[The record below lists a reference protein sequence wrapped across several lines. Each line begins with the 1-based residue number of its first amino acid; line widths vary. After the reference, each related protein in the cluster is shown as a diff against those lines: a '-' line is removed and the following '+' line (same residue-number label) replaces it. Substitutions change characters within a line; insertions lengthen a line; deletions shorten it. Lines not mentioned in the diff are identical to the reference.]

1 MKKLLFILIMLLN
14 NYKTVGQSKHFEIQV
29 SQNEWEIV
37 NDNVMG
43 GVSIGD
49 FKIQNNRLIFLEN
62 YHQNLMEDL
71 LQLELV
77 KESN

>member
-1 MKKLLFILIMLLN
+1 MKNLLLIFIVLLN
-14 NYKTVGQSKHFEIQV
+14 NYEIN
-29 SQNEWEIV
+29 SQNESITIEASHNQWEIV

-49 FKIQNNRLIFLEN
+49 FKINNNKLIFLEN

-77 KESN
+77 RQYN